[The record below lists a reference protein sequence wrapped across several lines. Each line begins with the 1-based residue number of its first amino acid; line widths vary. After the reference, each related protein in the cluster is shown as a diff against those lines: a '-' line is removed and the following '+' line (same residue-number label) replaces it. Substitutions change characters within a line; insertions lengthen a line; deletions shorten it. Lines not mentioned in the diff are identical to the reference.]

1 MEYKEKLKK
10 YDNIIENLNDSL
22 EGLVG
27 RLQKDIDTFNKKDM
41 PVSSAAP
48 PPCGSIKRN
57 PFTPGED
64 LTADELRDL
73 KDVDE
78 SIDNIVEELAQNKI
92 KFPGADSVIPE
103 KPNPPGRGQRGTT
116 SGVYE
121 LPFFGTPPWMDE
133 IESGVGKMFTEPTIR
148 RKGIDY
154 ESAQTYLPQGIFIS
168 RKPKVKSLKKNK
180 EIYIILD
187 QSYSMEMYKYKG
199 YNFLELLGSF
209 IPELAKKYD
218 GEFWGCDV
226 CSVEDYESDKYSVPT
241 VRKKL
246 QDIRK
251 QFMRTL
257 PLQGGGSTE
266 FGGAFMKIKGIELKK
281 QEENPDSEVCVL
293 FFSDMEL
300 MTDDWKNI
308 RKYSP
313 KRVMYI
319 LPKNMENRIRPQL
332 GWINANPNNRV
343 LLIDIEKEEK

>member
-1 MEYKEKLKK
+1 MDYKEKSKK
-10 YDNIIENLNDSL
+10 YDSIIENLNNKLD
-22 EGLVG
+22 GLVG
-27 RLQKDIDTFNKKDM
+27 RLEKDIDKFNHKNM
-41 PVSSAAP
+41 PVSSASP

-78 SIDNIVEELAQNKI
+78 SIDNIIEELASNKI
-92 KFPGADSVIPE
+92 KFPDSNSVVPE
-103 KPNPPGRGQRGTT
+103 EPNPPGRGQRGDKA
-116 SGVYE
+116 GVYE

-133 IESGVGKMFTEPTIR
+133 IEAGIGKMFSEPTIM

-154 ESAQTYLPQGIFIS
+154 ESAQTYLPQGIFVS
-168 RKPKVKSLKKNK
+168 RKSKFKTLKENK

-209 IPELAKKYD
+209 VPELAEKYD

-226 CSVEDYESDKYSVPT
+226 CSVEDFESDEKSVPT
-241 VRKKL
+241 VRKSL
-246 QDIRK
+246 ESVRK
-251 QFMRTL
+251 QFVRQL
-257 PLQGGGSTE
+257 PLKGGGSTE

-281 QEENPDSEVCVL
+281 QEEDPDSEVCVL

-300 MTDDWKNI
+300 MDSDWANI

-319 LPKNMENRIRPQL
+319 LPKNMENRIQPQL
-332 GWINANPNNRV
+332 GWINANPDNRV
-343 LLIDIEKEEK
+343 LLIDIEKE